1 MGEAVYL
8 LCERRVCVAREKR
21 LSLCWREECDL
32 LNLCVCVCVCV
43 SALLCSSGEIRRQH
57 DSIKG
62 EAFPGFRVY
71 AFISLS
77 HPSSCT
83 LTRSVV
89 FRLCLFALLPCV
101 SVTAYHF
108 GFFSFTCHFLI
119 LLYLLFASLSN
130 PPCLS
135 SR

>member
-1 MGEAVYL
+1 MKQFTCFVSV
-8 LCERRVCVAREKR
+8 VCV
-21 LSLCWREECDL
+21 L
-32 LNLCVCVCVCV
+32 LGRKGYHCVGERSVTCLICVCVCVCV

-89 FRLCLFALLPCV
+89 FQLCLFALLPCV

>member
-8 LCERRVCVAREKR
+8 LRERRVCVAREKR
-21 LSLCWREECDL
+21 LSLCVGERSVTCL
-32 LNLCVCVCVCV
+32 ICVCVCV
-43 SALLCSSGEIRRQH
+43 SALLCSSGEMRRQH

-77 HPSSCT
+77 HPSSCI